1 MIVGS
6 FRQYDYG
13 FIKNVFKYRNN
24 KPPEYNL
31 AAVTSPVSMIVGPN
45 DWLATPE
52 VSESYSHLLYSR
64 GLQTSFEC
72 ITFITHSPYLLL
84 PLYKHEMLKE

>member
-13 FIKNVFKYRNN
+13 FIKNVFKYGNN

-31 AAVTSPVSMIVGPN
+31 AVVTSPVSMIIGPN

-52 VSESYSHLLYSR
+52 VSKSYSHLLYSK
-64 GLQTSFEC
+64 GLQTFLSELHLQH
-72 ITFITHSPYLLL
+72 THFIYCCDCTNI
-84 PLYKHEMLKE
+84 KC

>member
-1 MIVGS
+1 LIVGS

-13 FIKNVFKYRNN
+13 FIKNVFKYGNN

-52 VSESYSHLLYSR
+52 VSKSYSHLLYSR
-64 GLQTSFEC
+64 GLQTFFE
-72 ITFITHSPYLLL
+72 
-84 PLYKHEMLKE
+84 